1 MTGANLWPR
10 AGELGA
16 GALERN
22 VPLLNSLL
30 PSDSLAHWPVM
41 DTEMDGHVT
50 RTYTRTRTESRI
62 VDRATFKPLEILPL
76 APSFPSRTKSFL
88 SDERFWEKKRTD
100 SMEMEQV
107 SFEKRLLFFSLH
119 MYIVARGNKLETI
132 CDIGSNS
139 NKPSFSMSDRVYSV
153 AAN

>member
-139 NKPSFSMSDRVYSV
+139 NKPSFSMSDRV
-153 AAN
+153 

>member
-1 MTGANLWPR
+1 M
-10 AGELGA
+10 
-16 GALERN
+16 
-22 VPLLNSLL
+22 
-30 PSDSLAHWPVM
+30 
-41 DTEMDGHVT
+41 VT
-50 RTYTRTRTESRI
+50 LHARVHTHTRTRTESGI

-88 SDERFWEKKRTD
+88 SDERFWEKKRKD

-139 NKPSFSMSDRVYSV
+139 NKPSFSMSDRV
-153 AAN
+153 

>member
-62 VDRATFKPLEILPL
+62 VDRATFKPLEILSL

-88 SDERFWEKKRTD
+88 SDERFWEKKRKD

-139 NKPSFSMSDRVYSV
+139 NKPSFSMSDRV
-153 AAN
+153 

>member
-88 SDERFWEKKRTD
+88 SDERFWEKKRKD
-100 SMEMEQV
+100 SMEIEQV

-139 NKPSFSMSDRVYSV
+139 NKPSFSMSDRV
-153 AAN
+153 

>member
-88 SDERFWEKKRTD
+88 SDERFWEKKRKD

-139 NKPSFSMSDRVYSV
+139 NKPSFSMSDRV
-153 AAN
+153 

>member
-88 SDERFWEKKRTD
+88 SDERFWEKKRKD

>member
-62 VDRATFKPLEILPL
+62 VDRATFKPLEILSL

-88 SDERFWEKKRTD
+88 SDERFWEKKRKD